1 MLCRILVQVGTEDR
15 FECAQHTLWQ
25 VILTRSAVIE
35 QAKVMFHMFHMFQL
49 NRWLGVLLLTSCLAG
64 EMVGYDGK
72 PFKTTSVAG
81 ALRAA
86 RNYNKSDKKIT
97 YDRLSRQLKQLRGI
111 LAKDV
116 PRIRE
121 IEARC
126 LGLLKTGTPRERK
139 TAALCLEFTQNTF
152 RLIQKPGMDSPGK
165 VDRQI
170 EDFRKAVA
178 AGKKGG

>member
-1 MLCRILVQVGTEDR
+1 
-15 FECAQHTLWQ
+15 
-25 VILTRSAVIE
+25 
-35 QAKVMFHMFHMFQL
+35 MFHMFQL
-49 NRWLGVLLLTSCLAG
+49 NRWLGVLLLTSCLAGVLEAG

-97 YDRLSRQLKQLRGI
+97 CDRLSRQLKQLRGI
-111 LAKDV
+111 LVKDV

-126 LGLLKTGTPRERK
+126 LGLPKTGTPRERK